1 MIRLKYDRGSIL
13 LEGEVGTPYG
23 QWDPR
28 VDAFRAMAF
37 YYPDILEYLNRSHLP
52 IQDEVADPLPTPPLT
67 SEVELRPYQQ
77 EALEAWLDA
86 GRRGVIELPTG
97 AGKTYIALKAMER
110 LNVSTLVVVPT
121 LDLVDQ
127 WRRQLKF
134 YFHVEAG
141 MVGGGKAVVKPL
153 TVSTYNSAYLRGE
166 QLGNRFLFIVFDEVH
181 HLPAPSYMQI
191 AEMYIAP
198 NRLGL
203 TATYEREDDA
213 HMELPR
219 LIGGRVYRLGV
230 DALTGRHLSPYTLE
244 TVLVD
249 LTPEEREIYEREYKV
264 YTGYLKRKN
273 IHLRSP
279 RDFQHFIMS
288 TGRNLE
294 ARKALLARNQAIE
307 VALNAQSK
315 IQVLADLLKAY
326 SDEKALIF
334 TRHNSL
340 VYRISRRFLIPAI
353 TYQTPKEER
362 KNVLEEF
369 RKGGYRV
376 VVTSQVLDEG
386 IDVPDAS
393 MAFIISGTGSSREY
407 IQRLGRILRKQKGK
421 TAKLFELV
429 TRDTLE
435 SRISQRRHR

>member
-1 MIRLKYDRGSIL
+1 MIRLKYDRGTIL
-13 LEGEVGTPYG
+13 LEGEVGTPYAR
-23 QWDPR
+23 WDPR
-28 VDAFRAMAF
+28 VDAFRAMAL
-37 YYPDILEYLNRSHLP
+37 YYPDILEYLDRSHLP
-52 IQDEVADPLPTPPLT
+52 IHDEVVDSMPTPPLA
-67 SEVELRPYQQ
+67 SDVELRPYQQ

-86 GRRGVIELPTG
+86 GCRGVIELPTG
-97 AGKTYIALKAMER
+97 AGKTYIALKAVER

-127 WRRQLKF
+127 WRRQLEAF
-134 YFHVEAG
+134 FHVEAG
-141 MVGGGKAVVKPL
+141 VVGGGEVVVKPL
-153 TVSTYNSAYLRGE
+153 TISTYDSAYLRGE

-191 AEMYIAP
+191 AEMYVAP
-198 NRLGL
+198 SRLGL
-203 TATYEREDDA
+203 TATYEREDGA

-244 TVLVD
+244 TIFVD
-249 LTPEEREIYEREYKV
+249 LTSEEREIYEREYTV
-264 YTGYLKRKN
+264 FTGYLKRRN
-273 IHLRSP
+273 IRMRGP
-279 RDFQHFIMS
+279 RDFQHFIIS
-288 TGRNLE
+288 TGGNLE
-294 ARKALLARNQAIE
+294 ARRALIARNRAVD

-315 IQVLADLLKAY
+315 IQVLADLLTAY
-326 SDEKALIF
+326 ADEKTLIF

-340 VYRISRRFLIPAI
+340 VHRISRRFLIPSI
-353 TYQTPKEER
+353 TYQTPKDER
-362 KNVLEEF
+362 KAVLEEF
-369 RKGGYRV
+369 RTGEFRV
-376 VVTSQVLDEG
+376 IVTSQVLDEG

-393 MAFIISGTGSSREY
+393 IAFIISGTGSSREY

-429 TRDTLE
+429 TRNTLE